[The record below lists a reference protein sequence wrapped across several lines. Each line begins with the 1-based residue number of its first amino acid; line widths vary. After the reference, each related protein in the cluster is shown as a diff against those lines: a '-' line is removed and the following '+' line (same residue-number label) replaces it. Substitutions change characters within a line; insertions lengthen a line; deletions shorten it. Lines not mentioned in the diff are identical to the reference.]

1 MVAHPH
7 TEYDSAI
14 KERTA
19 DGAAAWMILNDIL
32 LSGRSQTQRGACGS
46 SPSTP
51 KSRKGSLS
59 SKLMESRSVT
69 AWGHGAGKRH
79 KRLFGGDWNGLY
91 LTVTVVIDA
100 YACQNSSNCTPK
112 RGSFYVIIQWYFSRW
127 FFSINWLNLA
137 RSFHAQTLQCSHDYV
152 TMLMPTAAESSYTP
166 WKWNIFNTKNVLWLF
181 LSLNNLL
188 QELTA
193 PFFPFTWISLNF
205 WLNQ

>member
-59 SKLMESRSVT
+59 SKLMESNQSLPGATEQGKGTRDSLGVT
-69 AWGHGAGKRH
+69 EMV
-79 KRLFGGDWNGLY
+79 Y
-91 LTVTVVIDA
+91 I
-100 YACQNSSNCTPK
+100 
-112 RGSFYVIIQWYFSRW
+112 
-127 FFSINWLNLA
+127 
-137 RSFHAQTLQCSHDYV
+137 
-152 TMLMPTAAESSYTP
+152 
-166 WKWNIFNTKNVLWLF
+166 
-181 LSLNNLL
+181 
-188 QELTA
+188 
-193 PFFPFTWISLNF
+193 
-205 WLNQ
+205 